1 MAVISEYSLHRRVHF
16 YETDAA
22 GIVHFSTFFRY
33 LEEAEHALWRAAGI
47 SIAERDAAIGWPRVS
62 ASFEYLRPL
71 RFEQEFEILIRIAE
85 IGLKKIRYD
94 CVITSAGEKV
104 AAGKMTIVC
113 VTRRPNE
120 PMKSA
125 PIPANIASRFQV
137 ATTGSLDS

>member
-85 IGLKKIRYD
+85 IGVKKIRYD
-94 CVITSAGEKV
+94 CVIQRRRKSRQGRDDDR
-104 AAGKMTIVC
+104 C
-113 VTRRPNE
+113 VTRRTNE

-125 PIPANIASRFQV
+125 PIPANITSRFQV